1 MNLVQNLRHRAELQP
16 GVPAIVDRTV
26 RGDRVI
32 SFAAFNRS
40 VDFLA
45 LRLREEGV
53 VPGHQ
58 VLLALDPS
66 QEFYLFALALLQIG
80 AIPVICRKA
89 LDSSFLTEWVKNARP
104 QACVLSQ
111 SRWLTQHLHRQ
122 LRLIPMRFFVH
133 AFRFESRWLRLGRF
147 GQPVELDRDH
157 IAWIELRDESPDTF
171 RAWAWD
177 QERLARSTQRLVSIL
192 RMKAGEIALCGNPLQ
207 LLANLAA
214 GLTSVIPLKRG
225 LFTPAGRRQ
234 QVDKF
239 KPNRVAAKAEF
250 LNRYLRSSASP
261 LQKVFVLDAPLSP
274 EDVEFFSA
282 CRQHGN
288 IELLF
293 GREAPLASCTLKEFQ
308 SRGDEH
314 WAGTFF
320 DDVRY
325 KLQLPQTNPSHETTN
340 QPFSKESE
348 PGELL
353 VAGDFFPTPLTVHGE
368 PDSNQLWQNEKGE
381 TWLRT
386 GVKGVFDGSERFH
399 VLDTVNVDR

>member
-26 RGDRVI
+26 RGDRVV
-32 SFAAFNRS
+32 SFVAFNRS

-45 LRLREEGV
+45 HRLREEGV
-53 VPGHQ
+53 ESGHQ

-89 LDSSFLTEWVKNARP
+89 LGSSFLTEWVKNVRP
-104 QACVLSQ
+104 QVCVLSQ
-111 SRWLTQHLHRQ
+111 SRWLTQHFHQQ
-122 LRLIPMRFFVH
+122 LRLIPLRLFVH

-147 GQPVELDRDH
+147 GQPIELNRDQT
-157 IAWIELRDESPDTF
+157 AWIELRRESAGTF
-171 RAWAWD
+171 RAWAWN
-177 QERLARSTQRLVSIL
+177 QETLARTSQRLVSIL
-192 RMKAGEIALCGNPLQ
+192 RMKAGEIDLCGNPLH
-207 LLANLAA
+207 LLANLTA

-225 LFTPAGRRQ
+225 LLTPNGRRR

-250 LNRYLRSSASP
+250 LNRYLRSSTSP
-261 LQKVFVLDAPLSP
+261 LQKVFVLDAPLSS

-282 CRQHGN
+282 IRQHGN

-293 GREAPLASCTLKEFQ
+293 GRETPLASCTLKEFQ
-308 SRGDEH
+308 SRAEQH
-314 WAGTFF
+314 WVGSFF

-325 KLQLPQTNPSHETTN
+325 KLEPS
-340 QPFSKESE
+340 PSKPDDGVRGGSQGSAS
-348 PGELL
+348 GELL
-353 VAGDFFPTPLTVHGE
+353 VAGDFLPIPLTIRGD
-368 PDSNQLWQNEKGE
+368 PDSTILSQSEKDE

-386 GVKGVFDGSERFH
+386 GVKGALDGSERFC
-399 VLDTVNVDR
+399 VIDPANG